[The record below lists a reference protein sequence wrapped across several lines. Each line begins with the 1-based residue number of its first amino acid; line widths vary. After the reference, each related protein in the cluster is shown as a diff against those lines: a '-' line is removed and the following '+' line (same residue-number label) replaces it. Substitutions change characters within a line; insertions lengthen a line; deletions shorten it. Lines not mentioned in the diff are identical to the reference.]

1 MGNESSNE
9 DKSIPVFLLLY
20 ALLMIIAI
28 VLTKLLHDRPT
39 LGAIIPEAGMVI
51 SVGMVAGLLV
61 RLLSASS
68 QQSIADSLL
77 NFSSNVFFDGLLPP
91 IICKY
96 WYSLFTRST
105 SHNSKHILISSM
117 MQLIRG
123 TIYDVRYFIGIFHP
137 FVCLRYSGQ
146 QYRPLRLLE
155 SYML

>member
-39 LGAIIPEAGMVI
+39 FGAIIPEAGMVI

-96 WYSLFTRST
+96 WYSLLFTRS
-105 SHNSKHILISSM
+105 SSRNSKHILISIL
-117 MQLIRG
+117 QLIRG
-123 TIYDVRYFIGIFHP
+123 IIYDVRYFIGIFHP

-155 SYML
+155 SFML